1 MVRAI
6 IFISALLIAAVTAA
20 PSPDPLI
27 GAKVNKYI
35 GLGKVRAT
43 HVGKNLLNL
52 DGLKVHGTLKLK
64 KILSY
69 FSNFLFS

>member
-20 PSPDPLI
+20 PSPDPVI

-43 HVGKNLLNL
+43 HAGYHLLDL
-52 DGLKVHGTLKLK
+52 DDLFIHGMLKLNIFFI
-64 KILSY
+64 IL
-69 FSNFLFS
+69 L